1 MTINWEQSKR
11 VFQQAIALPA
21 AARAT
26 FVDENCDALATR
38 QHVLQLLA
46 AHAIDDGFLKPPVG
60 HDGEHDSDAS
70 GMASDPL
77 IGRRIGDFLIEE
89 CIGVGGMGVVFK
101 AVQKNP
107 DRTVAVKVLRHDI
120 PIDNVV
126 LRRFQNESELL
137 AKLQH
142 PNIAHVYQS
151 GVMKD
156 GRRPRPWF
164 AVEWVDGCT
173 LAEYLKQGGLTQEH
187 KLRMMITICEAVS
200 HAHSRGVIH
209 RDLKPANVLIPQS
222 LDAQHHCKIVDFGIA
237 RATQTGREQL
247 TMTHSI
253 LGTLDYLSPE
263 QVADLPGS
271 PDHRCDIFSLGVI
284 LFQMLVGELPF
295 DRQSGSV
302 TAVLARIGSDESSQ
316 LRSSIKSLA
325 GDLKLIVEKS
335 LRYHP
340 RQRYQT
346 AMEFADDIQRY
357 LTNEPVS
364 ARPPSIIDR
373 TGKYLLRNK
382 MLVGGA
388 TTTILAL
395 AVGLISYAVAADRAS
410 RAAADARYEAVKAG
424 EVSSYITNDFLTK
437 LLSQV
442 QASDSQSI
450 GQVID
455 ESASNIDS
463 VFDDRPLVEAAVRN
477 EIGTIYYNV
486 RSFDQAAS
494 QYKVAWELWEDGLGV
509 NHPDTLKAISN
520 FAQSQIS
527 LGKSQH
533 PETERLCRLA
543 FERRREVLGETDTAT
558 IRSLNNLA
566 EVLRSQKR
574 FDEAEVLYLN
584 GLASLQ
590 SDGGTDV
597 KTFVT
602 LAGNLGSLYLSQGN
616 LKSAE
621 EFHFR
626 SYSTAKQ
633 TFGPRHQVTLQS
645 GIRYAQTLD
654 RAKNYSLAIET
665 IEPLLAECDRVSK
678 SDPTAVFTPYRL
690 AARIYRHQGEQE
702 LARAKLDA
710 AMKVAMSN
718 PEKYAAVIKKI
729 KRDLQRLE

>member
-1 MTINWEQSKR
+1 MAMNWEQSKR
-11 VFQQAIALPA
+11 VFQQAIALPES
-21 AARAT
+21 ARNA
-26 FVDENCDALATR
+26 FVVEHCDELATR

-46 AHAIDDGFLKPPVG
+46 AHASGDGFLKPPVG
-60 HDGEHDSDAS
+60 HASDAS
-70 GMASDPL
+70 GIAIDPL
-77 IGRRIGDFLIEE
+77 VGRRIGDFLLEE

-101 AVQKNP
+101 AVQENP

-120 PIDNVV
+120 PIDNAV
-126 LRRFQNESELL
+126 LQRFRNESELL

-156 GRRPRPWF
+156 GPHPRPWF
-164 AVEWVDGCT
+164 AVEWVEGCT
-173 LAEYLKQGGLTQEH
+173 LAEYLKQVGLTQEH

-200 HAHSRGVIH
+200 HAHSRGIIH
-209 RDLKPANVLIPQS
+209 RDLKPANILIPKS

-237 RATQTGREQL
+237 RATQAGREQL

-271 PDHRCDIFSLGVI
+271 LDHRCDIFSLGVI

-302 TAVLARIGSDESSQ
+302 TAVLMRIGSDESSQ
-316 LRSSIKSLA
+316 VRSSAKNLA
-325 GDLKLIVEKS
+325 GDLRLIVEKS

-340 RQRYQT
+340 GQRYQT
-346 AMEFADDIQRY
+346 AMEFAGDIQRY
-357 LTNEPVS
+357 LANEPVS

-373 TGKYLLRNK
+373 TGKYLRRNK
-382 MLVGGA
+382 VLVGGA
-388 TTTILAL
+388 VTTILAL
-395 AVGLISYAVAADRAS
+395 AAGLVSYAVAADRAN
-410 RAAADARYEAVKAG
+410 RAAADARYETVKAV
-424 EVSSYITNDFLTK
+424 EVSSYITNDFLTN

-442 QASDSQSI
+442 QASDSKSI

-463 VFDDRPLVEAAVRN
+463 VFNDRPLVEAAVRN
-477 EIGTIYYNV
+477 EVGTIYYNV

-494 QYKVAWELWEDGLGV
+494 QYKAAWELWEDGLGGK
-509 NHPDTLKAISN
+509 HPDTLKALSN
-520 FAQSQIS
+520 FAQSQIA

-543 FERRREVLGETDTAT
+543 FDRRREVLGETDTAT

-566 EVLRSQKR
+566 EVLRSKKR
-574 FDEAEVLYLN
+574 FEEAEALYLD
-584 GLASLQ
+584 GLASLRAE
-590 SDGGTDV
+590 SGSDV
-597 KTFVT
+597 KTVVT
-602 LAGNLGSLYLSQGN
+602 LAGNLGSLYLTQGD
-616 LKSAE
+616 LKLAE
-621 EFHFR
+621 KFHHQ
-626 SYSTAKQ
+626 SYSTALQ

-645 GIRYAQTLD
+645 GIRYVQTLD

-665 IEPLLAECDRVSK
+665 IELLLIEYERMSRSEPGAI
-678 SDPTAVFTPYRL
+678 FIPYRL
-690 AARIYRHQGEQE
+690 AARIHRHQGDPG
-702 LARAKLDA
+702 LAREKLEA
-710 AMKVAMSN
+710 AMLVAKSN
-718 PEKYAAVIKKI
+718 PEKYAVVIKKI
-729 KRDLQRLE
+729 DRDLRRLE